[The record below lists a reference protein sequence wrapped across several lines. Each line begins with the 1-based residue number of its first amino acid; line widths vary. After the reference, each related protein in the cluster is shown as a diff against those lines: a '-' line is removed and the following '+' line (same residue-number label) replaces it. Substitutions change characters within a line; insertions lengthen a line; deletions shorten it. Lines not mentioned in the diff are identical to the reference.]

1 MIEREAPPTR
11 AIIIHPVTRD
21 RLARADARLEE
32 ACGLA
37 EALDLI
43 VAEAFVTP
51 LRKIESARYFGSGK
65 VEELRERIVA
75 GEATVA
81 VVDAS
86 LSPVQQRNLEKSWNV
101 KVIDRTGLILE
112 IFGQRARTKEG
123 GLQVELAR
131 LSYERSRLVRTWT
144 HLERQRGGGGVMS
157 GPGETQIE
165 TDRRIIDDKMVKL
178 RRALDEVR
186 RTRNLH
192 RSKRQEVPIPVV
204 ALVGYTNTGKS
215 TLFNRL
221 TGADVLARDM
231 PFATLDPTVRA
242 VELPR
247 GTKVL
252 LSDTVGFI
260 TDLPTEL
267 IAAFRATL
275 EEVREA
281 DLLIHVIDASDPD
294 RDGRIG
300 DVEEVLDEIEAGPD
314 HDQRMIEAWNKIDRL
329 DDEALEDVTI
339 TLDIAN
345 TKAGMP
351 VKLGISAIAG
361 TGLETLLEA
370 IETALAADSEIL
382 QLLLAPHQAKAL
394 AWLHQHGEVV
404 SDEMNGETGETTM
417 RVRLSPSDAGRFR
430 SLFPELAGFLPPL
443 EVEDY

>member
-1 MIEREAPPTR
+1 LIEREAPPTR
-11 AIIIHPVTRD
+11 ALIIHPVTRD
-21 RLARADARLEE
+21 RLARSEARLEE

-37 EALDLI
+37 EALDLVVVEGLI
-43 VAEAFVTP
+43 TP
-51 LRKIESARYFGSGK
+51 LRKIESPRYFGSGK
-65 VEELRERIVA
+65 VDELRERIVA
-75 GEATVA
+75 AEATVA
-81 VVDAS
+81 VVDAG

-165 TDRRIIDDKMVKL
+165 TDRRIIDDKMVRL

-192 RSKRQEVPIPVV
+192 RAKRQEVPIPVV

-242 VELPR
+242 LELPR
-247 GTKVL
+247 GTKIL

-267 IAAFRATL
+267 IASFRATL

-281 DLLIHVIDASDPD
+281 SLLVHVIDASDPD

-300 DVEEVLDEIEAGPD
+300 DVESVLDEIEAGPA
-314 HDQRMIEAWNKIDRL
+314 HEQRMLEAWNKIDRL
-329 DDEALEDVTI
+329 DAEAMDDIAI
-339 TLDIAN
+339 TVDIAN
-345 TKAGMP
+345 HKAGSP
-351 VKLGISAIAG
+351 VKLKVSAVEG
-361 TGLETLLEA
+361 TGLDELLVA
-370 IETALAADSEIL
+370 IETALTADLEIL
-382 QLLLAPHQAKAL
+382 QMQLQPHQARAL
-394 AWLHQHGEVV
+394 AWLHQHGEVI
-404 SDEMNGETGETTM
+404 SDAMDPETGVTAM

-430 SLFPELAGFLPPL
+430 GLFPELSEFLPPL
-443 EVEDY
+443 EIEEY

>member
-1 MIEREAPPTR
+1 M
-11 AIIIHPVTRD
+11 
-21 RLARADARLEE
+21 
-32 ACGLA
+32 A
-37 EALDLI
+37 EALDLV

-51 LRKIESARYFGSGK
+51 LRKIESSRYFGSGK

-75 GEATVA
+75 GEASVA

-86 LSPVQQRNLEKSWNV
+86 LSPVQQRNLEKSWDV

-192 RSKRQEVPIPVV
+192 RSKRQEVPIPVI

-221 TGADVLARDM
+221 TGADVLAQDM

-242 VELPR
+242 LELPR

-281 DLLIHVIDASDPD
+281 DLLVHVIDASDPD

-300 DVEEVLDEIEAGPD
+300 DVESVLDEIEAGPD

-329 DDEALEDVTI
+329 DAEANDDVT
-339 TLDIAN
+339 LRLEIAN
-345 TKAGMP
+345 TKAGLP
-351 VKLGISAIAG
+351 VKLATSAVDG
-361 TGLETLLEA
+361 TGLEALLTA

-404 SDEMNGETGETTM
+404 GDTMDSETGETTM

-430 SLFPELAGFLPPL
+430 ALFPELAGFLPPL
-443 EVEDY
+443 ETEDY